1 MTYLNKNQT
10 PESVYSSYKERK
22 VARVVV
28 VKDGQVLLIHS
39 LKYNSYTLP
48 GGGVEDGESLEQA
61 AIREVREETG
71 LEIQIKR
78 ELGVVAEVFDERAI
92 LNFTTCFAA
101 EVIGSSTLAPNQDSM
116 EVDQEFLFISAEE
129 AISLMEEVNKE
140 AQQSAM
146 LRDVSFLRSY
156 LGQ

>member
-71 LEIQIKR
+71 LEVQIKR
-78 ELGVVAEVFDERAI
+78 ELGAVTEVFDERAI
-92 LNFTTCFAA
+92 LNVTTGFVA
-101 EVIGSSTLAPNQDSM
+101 EIVGSNDLNPDQVSTEIG
-116 EVDQEFLFISAEE
+116 QELIFISAEE